1 MNNVSIEELI
11 KAGAH
16 FGHPTSRWHPGFSN
30 YISMK
35 KNGVHIIDMEQTS
48 QCMIRG
54 VKAIVKIVQGN
65 GNILFVGTKKQAK
78 DVVQQ
83 AADRCGMYYIV
94 ERWLGGTLTNY
105 GTIKR
110 SIKRLTLLEKESS
123 EIYANRTKKE
133 LNGLERERLR
143 LADLHRGIKDM
154 KHLPSALFFVD
165 GIQEKIAIAEA
176 RSLGITIFGIID
188 SNTDPTDIDYPIPA
202 NDDSMKTIH
211 LIVNYI
217 ADGIVEATGGTMDSN
232 LSSEELGEV
241 LSNTATEPP
250 KEDIKES
257 IEENA
262 ESVDLEVAIPDVTV
276 EDIDENEEVAKKYAF
291 TPLEKYEKLKDKNP
305 NIEIL
310 RQTFGLDI

>member
-1 MNNVSIEELI
+1 TRAAWSTQTFSVFKKIKEQLEVMNNVSIEELI

-176 RSLGITIFGIID
+176 RS
-188 SNTDPTDIDYPIPA
+188 
-202 NDDSMKTIH
+202 
-211 LIVNYI
+211 
-217 ADGIVEATGGTMDSN
+217 
-232 LSSEELGEV
+232 
-241 LSNTATEPP
+241 
-250 KEDIKES
+250 
-257 IEENA
+257 
-262 ESVDLEVAIPDVTV
+262 
-276 EDIDENEEVAKKYAF
+276 
-291 TPLEKYEKLKDKNP
+291 
-305 NIEIL
+305 
-310 RQTFGLDI
+310 